1 MPIPIAEGFAGFP
14 ATWFY
19 LDPTA
24 GTLSESVPATQS
36 FVSSPNATVSI
47 TPRYFNAP
55 SQAEGSNNQTKFVGQ
70 GKPSAYLKVQLDQS
84 KAGTSIK
91 PLSYAALY
99 PIVNSP
105 NDDIG
110 SVVFGDP
117 ASGDPLSEVPLPG
130 GAGSF
135 HTPVT
140 ATVGGTKPKSSL
152 LNIISQVVDLAGG
165 AAASTLFPIP
175 GADISIAKNIESLVS
190 AGATAFAPETKQ
202 QYWIDDSAIPLAANQ
217 ATAQQAD
224 SNTLQLP
231 AGTTY
236 FAVFQLGDND
246 ALEQAIKQIAATSG
260 YTFSIDRG
268 GHLIAS
274 AQGAPVN
281 PNPFANYV
289 YVTYRAVVEPA

>member
-1 MPIPIAEGFAGFP
+1 MIPIDEGFTGFA

-19 LDPTA
+19 LDRTA
-24 GTLSESVPATQS
+24 GTLSESLPAGQE
-36 FVSSPNATVSI
+36 FVTSPNATVSI

-55 SQAEGSNNQTKFVGQ
+55 AQAVGSNNQTKFAGQ
-70 GKPSAYLKVQLDQS
+70 GKPSAYLKVQIDQA
-84 KAGTSIK
+84 KAGTSLK

-117 ASGDPLSEVPLPG
+117 ASGDPLSDVPLPG
-130 GAGSF
+130 GSGSF
-135 HTPVT
+135 HTPIT
-140 ATVGGTKPKSSL
+140 ATVGGAKPKSSL

-175 GADISIAKNIESLVS
+175 GADLTIAKSIESLINS
-190 AGATAFAPETKQ
+190 GTTAFAPETKQ

-217 ATAQQAD
+217 AAAQQAD
-224 SNTLQLP
+224 SDTLQLP
-231 AGTTY
+231 SGTTL

-246 ALEQAIKQIAATSG
+246 AIETGIKTIAATPG
-260 YTFSIDRG
+260 YAFDIDRG
-268 GHLIAS
+268 GHLIAT
-274 AQGAPVN
+274 AQGAPVA
-281 PNPFANYV
+281 PNPFDNYV
-289 YVTYRAVVEPA
+289 YVTYRAIVEPS